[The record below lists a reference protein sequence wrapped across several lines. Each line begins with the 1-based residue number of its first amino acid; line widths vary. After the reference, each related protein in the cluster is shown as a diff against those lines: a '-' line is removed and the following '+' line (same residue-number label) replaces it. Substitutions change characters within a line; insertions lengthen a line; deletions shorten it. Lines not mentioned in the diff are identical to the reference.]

1 MAIPESQ
8 QQAESLPDAW
18 DYNGHPA
25 IRASS
30 GGWTSAAMIL
40 GS

>member
-1 MAIPESQ
+1 MAIPEDH